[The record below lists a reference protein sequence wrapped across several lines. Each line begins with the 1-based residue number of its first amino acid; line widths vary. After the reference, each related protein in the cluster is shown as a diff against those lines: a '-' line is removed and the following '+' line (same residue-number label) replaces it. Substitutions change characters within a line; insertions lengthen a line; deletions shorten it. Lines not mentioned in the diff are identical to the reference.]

1 MGLLVKFNDG
11 DTNYRSL
18 PFGRDRLNGGSSNQ
32 PYIQIPLPENSV
44 LNPIDFISPQIS
56 ISSNATQG
64 LTGLNF
70 TQGNLFPYL
79 NSVIKSG
86 FSAIRYNSQ
95 SWGPDFLNRG
105 NLYGFIRATDDV
117 KRLTKYFFDTKSA
130 SALLFVA
137 KQEILSKAAVRTEA
151 SKGLFNE
158 GTYTP
163 LSTIAQAGVS
173 ILGFHLRKQGLDP
186 TGTIQGLSIQK
197 YQDAIITEQNL
208 GNPAFANST
217 PAENRL
223 YNLVVSISSNEKSKE
238 VKGFK
243 LNNEDILISYKGGPG
258 SLLGIGTTKIRFATS
273 NTNVPIKTLAN
284 TAFGNNPKSSLYKT
298 WNYKTFTGQ
307 STNESPQ
314 ITPDFRQILDPEG
327 KYQNTFLSISPNYV
341 NKNIETRLK
350 LGDPGARKNRSN
362 YDKGA
367 QDISNNAPLGAL
379 DKITAYPIYKSTSAD
394 GSRYYGHP
402 ESGQLQDI
410 IPFFIGILNNDI
422 QAGEPNTYKKYL
434 HFRAFIDD
442 ISDSYNADWKS
453 IEYMG
458 RAEKFYK
465 YSGFDRKMSLSFT
478 VVAQSRGEINEMYNK
493 LNFLASSLA
502 PEYLDSM
509 AQGYMT
515 GNIAYL
521 TVGGYIYEQP
531 GIITSL
537 DFDIPEESPWEI
549 GIDIEGND
557 TQATE
562 AGRKE
567 IRQLPHIIR
576 VQLKFTP
583 IHKFRPEKV
592 VYESDVDENGKPVP
606 NSTKIGEIGPQL
618 FIDQRRKEKGSVVD
632 FVDSKIESS
641 PESYNYNNLG

>member
-223 YNLVVSISSNEKSKE
+223 YNLALSISSGDKSKE

-243 LNNEDILISYKGGPG
+243 LNNEDVLISYKGGPG
-258 SLLGIGTTKIRFATS
+258 SLLGIGTTRIRFATS

-284 TAFGNNPKSSLYKT
+284 TAFSNNPYSSLYKT
-298 WNYKTFTGQ
+298 QDYKTIIGQ
-307 STNESPQ
+307 PVNRDFKTQN
-314 ITPDFRQILDPEG
+314 DFRATLDPG
-327 KYQNTFLSISPNYV
+327 GTYQNSFLSRSPEYI
-341 NKNIETRLK
+341 NKNVETRLN
-350 LGDPGARKNRSN
+350 LNSPGKRYKDRSN
-362 YDKGA
+362 YDN
-367 QDISNNAPLGAL
+367 SPGAL
-379 DKITAYPIYKSTSAD
+379 DSVTAYPIYKSTSAD

-567 IRQLPHIIR
+567 VRQLPHIIR
-576 VQLKFTP
+576 VKLNFTP

-592 VYESDVDENGKPVP
+592 VFEDDLDENGKPVP

>member
-32 PYIQIPLPENSV
+32 PYIQIPLPENAV
-44 LNPIDFISPQIS
+44 LSPIDFISPQIS

-64 LTGLNF
+64 LTGL
-70 TQGNLFPYL
+70 NLFPYL

-130 SALLFVA
+130 SALLFTA
-137 KQEILSKAAVRTEA
+137 KQEILSKSGVRTEA

-158 GTYTP
+158 GIYTP
-163 LSTIAQAGVS
+163 LSTIAQAGAS
-173 ILGFHLRKQGLDP
+173 ILGFHLNKQGLDP
-186 TGTIQGLSIQK
+186 TGIIPGLSIQG
-197 YQDAIITEQNL
+197 YQDAIVKEQNL
-208 GNPAFANST
+208 GNPAFEST
-217 PAENRL
+217 VPAENRL
-223 YNLVVSISSNEKSKE
+223 YNLALSISSGNKSKE

-243 LNNEDILISYKGGPG
+243 LNNEDVLISYKGGPG
-258 SLLGIGTTKIRFATS
+258 SLLGIGTTRIRFATS

-284 TAFGNNPKSSLYKT
+284 TAFSNNPYSSLYKT
-298 WNYKTFTGQ
+298 QDYKTIINQPVNRDFETQ
-307 STNESPQ
+307 E
-314 ITPDFRQILDPEG
+314 DFRKVLDPRGE
-327 KYQNTFLSISPNYV
+327 YQNTFLSRSPSYLTN
-341 NKNIETRLK
+341 NIETK
-350 LGDPGARKNRSN
+350 LNLNNPGKRKDRSN
-362 YDKGA
+362 YDN
-367 QDISNNAPLGAL
+367 SPGAL
-379 DKITAYPIYKSTSAD
+379 DSVTAYPIYKSSE
-394 GSRYYGHP
+394 GSRYY
-402 ESGQLQDI
+402 ESFSSDQLQDI

-422 QAGEPNTYKKYL
+422 QAGEAQTYKKYL

-442 ISDSYNADWKS
+442 ISDSYSADWKS

-502 PEYLDSM
+502 PEYLDSL

-549 GIDIEGND
+549 GIDVEGKD
-557 TQATE
+557 TQGTE

-567 IRQLPHIIR
+567 VRQLPHIIR
-576 VQLKFTP
+576 VKLKFTP
-583 IHKFRPEKV
+583 IHKFRPEKL
-592 VYESDVDENGKPVP
+592 VYDPDLDENGKAVP
-606 NSTKIGEIGPQL
+606 NSTKLGGLGPQL
-618 FIDQRRKEKGSVVD
+618 FIDQRRKEKGNTTG
-632 FVDSKIESS
+632 FAEAKTSS
-641 PESYNYNNLG
+641 SGSSTYSNNNLTTP